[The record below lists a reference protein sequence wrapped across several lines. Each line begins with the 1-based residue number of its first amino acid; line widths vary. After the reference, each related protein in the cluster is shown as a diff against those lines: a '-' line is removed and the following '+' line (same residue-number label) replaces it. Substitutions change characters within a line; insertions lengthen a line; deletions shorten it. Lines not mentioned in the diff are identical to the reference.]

1 MMRTRTNPA
10 RARAGAFHTL
20 TAVVVAAFALLMLEA
35 SQDLAVLSSV
45 VALGFAFM
53 AFHKLSTL
61 RQP

>member
-10 RARAGAFHTL
+10 RARAGAFHAL
-20 TAVVVAAFALLMLEA
+20 TAAVVASFALLMSAA
-35 SQDLAVLSSV
+35 STDLALLSSV

-53 AFHKLSTL
+53 AFHKFSTL